1 MDFGI
6 FIFLCFYLQV
16 LIIVEEEDDFILL
29 KYRKNRGKVIEF
41 SESMV
46 DIVVIKKFYVS
57 FINF

>member
-6 FIFLCFYLQV
+6 FIFLCFQV

>member
-6 FIFLCFYLQV
+6 FFFLCFYFQV

>member
-6 FIFLCFYLQV
+6 FIFLCFYFQV

-29 KYRKNRGKVIEF
+29 KYRKNCGKVIEF